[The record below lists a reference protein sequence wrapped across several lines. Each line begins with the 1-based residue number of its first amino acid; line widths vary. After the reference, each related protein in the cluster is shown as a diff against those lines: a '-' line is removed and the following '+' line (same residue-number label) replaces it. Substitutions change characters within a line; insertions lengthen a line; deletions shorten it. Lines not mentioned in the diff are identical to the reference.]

1 MSRLSIGM
9 PVYNCEA
16 FVGCAL
22 ESLLSQT
29 FGDFELVISDNA
41 STDGTEDVCR
51 AFAERDARIRY
62 VRRPD
67 NIGGP
72 GNFRSVFSLCS
83 GEYHKWATADDYWDS
98 RFLER
103 CIAML
108 DAHPDVVLC
117 YSKTRLIDA
126 AGVLISYYEDNLD
139 LNQSSPRDRF
149 RDLFSRI
156 GLCHAHLGV
165 IRREAMKHTSLISPE
180 RGSDVHF
187 LAELALYG
195 KFAVVPEY
203 LFHRR
208 FHQGSSSWDRTS
220 HEHQRRYYE
229 PTRQNGFAMQTWR
242 KYRQLLDGVWR
253 SPIEIRSKAA
263 LTMDLLRKSVWE
275 REALR
280 AEIISLVA
288 NRH

>member
-1 MSRLSIGM
+1 M

-16 FVGCAL
+16 FVGRAL

-29 FGDFELVISDNA
+29 YGDFELVISDNA

-51 AFAERDARIRY
+51 GFAERDGRVRY

-72 GNFRSVFSLCS
+72 GNFRYVFSLCS

-98 RFLER
+98 RFLET
-103 CIAML
+103 CIAKL
-108 DAHPDVVLC
+108 NADPDVVLC

-126 AGVLISYYEDNLD
+126 AGEPISYYEDNLD
-139 LNQSSPRDRF
+139 LGQSSPRDRF
-149 RDLFSRI
+149 RELFSRI

-208 FHQGSSSWDRTS
+208 FHQGSSSWNRSSLD
-220 HEHQRRYYE
+220 HQRQYYE
-229 PTRQNGFAMQTWR
+229 PTRQIGSGMHTWR
-242 KYRQLLDGVWR
+242 KYRHLVGGVWR
-253 SPIEIRSKAA
+253 SPIEVRSKVA
-263 LTMDLLRKSVWE
+263 LTADLVRRSMWE

-288 NRH
+288 SRH